1 MLKNSYSF
9 VSRFFKLLNVRFY
22 HNFFKNNLLKGLT
35 FTADDE
41 TSKLLNNY
49 EILFKPIENGFTLIS
64 KSDPKFESISF
75 AQELKLN
82 FYFKVNNP
90 NFINITD
97 IPYTN
102 SQKLFFKNNQ
112 DYSNEKLHS
121 SFFVDQ
127 SNIFPSEGEGITG
140 QILLTINSKN
150 QFFGN
155 GNTSI
160 KKNELN
166 YSIHFNT
173 RQIKFRYNFIP
184 NKNNVQDFDSYYI
197 TNEQN
202 SIKLREYKTRTLAN
216 GSSVYYI
223 LIDEKI
229 LASEKYKNKLYLKR
243 EDDFLT
249 YFSIFLPFPKPMN
262 ISYDE
267 KEKLFIN
274 DVFVNI

>member
-1 MLKNSYSF
+1 M
-9 VSRFFKLLNVRFY
+9 
-22 HNFFKNNLLKGLT
+22 
-35 FTADDE
+35 
-41 TSKLLNNY
+41 
-49 EILFKPIENGFTLIS
+49 
-64 KSDPKFESISF
+64 
-75 AQELKLN
+75 
-82 FYFKVNNP
+82 
-90 NFINITD
+90 
-97 IPYTN
+97 
-102 SQKLFFKNNQ
+102 
-112 DYSNEKLHS
+112 
-121 SFFVDQ
+121 DQ
-127 SNIFPSEGEGITG
+127 SNIFPSEDEGITG

-184 NKNNVQDFDSYYI
+184 NKNNIQDFDSYYI

-202 SIKLREYKTRTLAN
+202 SIKLREFKTRTLAN